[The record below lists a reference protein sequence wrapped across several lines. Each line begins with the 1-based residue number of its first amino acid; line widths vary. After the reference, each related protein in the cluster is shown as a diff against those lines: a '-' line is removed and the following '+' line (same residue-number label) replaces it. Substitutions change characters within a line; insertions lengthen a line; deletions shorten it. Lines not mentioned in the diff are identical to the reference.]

1 MDLVVGGGK
10 YGTAAAGYL
19 RARGIPFVLVDPDPC
34 CAAAHMLQGTGE
46 SFRFV
51 PGGINE
57 ALRVFLSCS
66 PDRVFPAAPVHVAAE
81 MVSAASG
88 LGECPGGISAL
99 LASIPTGLTAG
110 TRGGSVFLSLNRDST
125 CLPEC
130 PSPELCPVTGEDRT
144 FPLHEQL
151 RRHLPD
157 AFILE
162 SVQVAPGLGAVRGPD
177 LMTVFK
183 RCREMERAT
192 IATACRCHGVVTVLV
207 RPPARDSP

>member
-1 MDLVVGGGK
+1 MDLIVGGGK

-19 RARGIPFVLVDPDPC
+19 RARGIPFILVDPDPC
-34 CAAAHMLQGTGE
+34 CAAAHTLQCTGE
-46 SFRFV
+46 SSRFV
-51 PGGINE
+51 PGGIGE

-81 MVSAASG
+81 MVSAAFG
-88 LGECPGGISAL
+88 LREYPGGISAL
-99 LASIPTGLTAG
+99 LASISPRLPVG

-125 CLPEC
+125 CIPAC
-130 PSPELCPVTGEDRT
+130 PSPNLCPVTGEDRS

-151 RRHLPD
+151 RRQLPD

-162 SVQVAPGLGAVRGPD
+162 SIQVAPGLGAVRGSD
-177 LMTVFK
+177 LMTVFE

-207 RPPARDSP
+207 RPPARDPL

>member
-1 MDLVVGGGK
+1 MDLIVGGGR
-10 YGTAAAGYL
+10 YGTASARYL
-19 RARGIPFVLVDPDPC
+19 HERGIPFVLVDPDLC
-34 CAAAHMLQGTGE
+34 CAAAHMLKGTGE
-46 SFRFV
+46 SSRFL
-51 PGGINE
+51 PGGIGK

-88 LGECPGGISAL
+88 LREYPGGISAL
-99 LASIPTGLTAG
+99 LASIPPGLPAG

-130 PSPELCPVTGEDRT
+130 PSPEICPVTGEDRSL
-144 FPLHEQL
+144 PLHEQL
-151 RRHLPD
+151 RRHLPG

-177 LMTVFK
+177 LGAVLE
-183 RCREMERAT
+183 RCREVERAT
-192 IATACRCHGVVTVLV
+192 IATTCRCHGVVTVLV
-207 RPPARDSP
+207 RPPARDLP